1 MRPEPG
7 SGPTNGA
14 SLEPL
19 ICPNGPHWPAGRAVN
34 VGRLPKQGETL
45 APLYVS
51 AVSRG
56 AGRENRRRSCSD
68 RTGGREC

>member
-19 ICPNGPHWPAGRAVN
+19 ICPNGPHCPAGWAVN
-34 VGRLPKQGETL
+34 VGRLPKQRQRVFAIL
-45 APLYVS
+45 AAFPGS
-51 AVSRG
+51 
-56 AGRENRRRSCSD
+56 
-68 RTGGREC
+68 

>member
-7 SGPTNGA
+7 SGPANGA

-19 ICPNGPHWPAGRAVN
+19 IGPNGPHCPAGRAVDI
-34 VGRLPKQGETL
+34 GRLPKHSETL
-45 APLYVS
+45 APPYLS

-68 RTGGREC
+68 RTGGREG